1 MLGVRSRKSPSSGG
15 DFLDLTPIR
24 HGTVNASIYGGVKVM
39 IRALFKLVLVVV
51 IIAAGAAFF
60 LGYRFA
66 DNGVETPVSAQPSAP
81 AVDTQRARE
90 AGAKVGEAVATGAVQ
105 AQQALN
111 EGSLTA
117 KIKSKMALDDTVK
130 ALSIDVDTRGTEVTL
145 SGSVNSTAERDRAI
159 QLARETAG
167 VTRVHDRLQ
176 IR

>member
-1 MLGVRSRKSPSSGG
+1 
-15 DFLDLTPIR
+15 
-24 HGTVNASIYGGVKVM
+24 M

-51 IIAAGAAFF
+51 IVAAGAAFF
-60 LGYRFA
+60 LGYRLA
-66 DNGVETPVSAQPSAP
+66 DNGVETPVAAQPSAP

-105 AQQALN
+105 AQQVLN
-111 EGSLTA
+111 EGSVTA

-145 SGSVNSTAERDRAI
+145 SGSVNSTAERDRAM
-159 QLARETAG
+159 QLARETTG
-167 VTRVHDRLQ
+167 VTHVHDRLR